1 MNEDG
6 TWPVDRILKVK
17 KVAGV
22 KKYLVRWQDWSPDYD
37 FWEPAKNVARDVI
50 ADFKDELAERERDEA
65 KVAKQPRREPAPP
78 FSVSEANA
86 ESADVK
92 AVRVADAAVLLEDIS
107 SDVGEL
113 TSRQQKPKAEMKIYH
128 TKPISSAFYVGLH
141 TYLGN
146 RAKELEPD
154 EKLEDMV
161 SAITVHR
168 RGVRPIDTFLVSATA
183 PRGDYLLQLLP
194 PLLLR
199 SLTASPPCSPLHR
212 PALRS
217 PPCSPLSS
225 VLSVWQILDDGLLND
240 IFGHKV
246 LKLQEQSGM
255 AVKLFAPIDIELRG
269 RRVNEAGELDK
280 AGELVRVKEL
290 VVKGHY
296 TVASSPTWSTRGQ
309 PHLPAGHRGLR
320 VPR

>member
-1 MNEDG
+1 
-6 TWPVDRILKVK
+6 
-17 KVAGV
+17 
-22 KKYLVRWQDWSPDYD
+22 
-37 FWEPAKNVARDVI
+37 
-50 ADFKDELAERERDEA
+50 
-65 KVAKQPRREPAPP
+65 
-78 FSVSEANA
+78 
-86 ESADVK
+86 
-92 AVRVADAAVLLEDIS
+92 
-107 SDVGEL
+107 
-113 TSRQQKPKAEMKIYH
+113 
-128 TKPISSAFYVGLH
+128 
-141 TYLGN
+141 
-146 RAKELEPD
+146 
-154 EKLEDMV
+154 MV

-168 RGVRPIDTFLVSATA
+168 RGARPVDTFSVSATA

-225 VLSVWQILDDGLLND
+225 VLSVWQILDDGLVND

-246 LKLQEQSGM
+246 LKLQEKSGM

-296 TVASSPTWSTRGQ
+296 GSLVPDLEHPGSPIFRLDTEGYAYPGDVAADRRGMATALLRASARGENVAQEFVAWATGVGSPWAPQRTSTPVPKHNTCSERGGCGCGRESNTCSEHEGKLRRKSPPRAKATSSC
-309 PHLPAGHRGLR
+309 
-320 VPR
+320 